1 MDLLKAFDCIDIDI
15 LLEKLEEYEIMN
27 KQLKLMMSY
36 LRDRPQSV
44 VIKEKNINNQ
54 SKTREKRTRVQ
65 QGIILGPLF
74 FGLYK

>member
-15 LLEKLEEYEIMN
+15 LLEKLEEYEIRN

-54 SKTREKRTRVQ
+54 SKTREKRTRVP
-65 QGIILGPLF
+65 QGIILGPFF

>member
-15 LLEKLEEYEIMN
+15 LLEKLEEYEIRN

-44 VIKEKNINNQ
+44 VIKKKNINNQ
-54 SKTREKRTRVQ
+54 SKTREKRTRVP

-74 FGLYK
+74 FWFI